1 MLSNN
6 KLRPI
11 IGITMGDPVGVG
23 PEIAIKAFEDG
34 TLQAIC
40 RPVVLGDPAWLTE
53 VGRQAGSRLR
63 FNVVSSP
70 EQSSFS
76 PGSMDVLPVSD
87 LAPGQRLPWGNP
99 NRETGRAM
107 IGYVV
112 TAIDLCMQGKLAA
125 LVTCPVNKA
134 AMAAAGYD
142 FPGHTELL
150 AQRTGTRRV
159 VMMLAGEKL
168 RVVLVT
174 IHTALSRVAGMLSIE
189 NILETITITALA
201 LKDRFGFSA
210 PRLAVAAL
218 NPHAGE
224 GGMFGDEE
232 VRLIHPAI
240 EKAVAAG
247 VDVSGPY
254 PPDTV
259 FYHAAQGRFDT
270 VVCMY
275 HDQGLIPF
283 KLLHF
288 KDGVNTTLGLPIIRT
303 SVDHG
308 TAYDIAGTGRADA
321 DSLMAAIKMA
331 VLQAR
336 AVSGRPVLE

>member
-1 MLSNN
+1 MSNDN
-6 KLRPI
+6 LRPV

-23 PEIAIKAFEDG
+23 PEIVLKAFQG
-34 TLQAIC
+34 GFLQDIC
-40 RPVVLGDPAWLTE
+40 RPIVVGDVAWLTA
-53 VGRQAGSRLR
+53 VGLQAGSRLR
-63 FNVVSSP
+63 FNAVSSP
-70 EQSSFS
+70 ALGLFE
-76 PGSMDVLPVSD
+76 PGSLDVLPASN
-87 LAPGQRLPWGNP
+87 LIPEQIPWGKP
-99 NRETGRAM
+99 TLETGRAM
-107 IGYVV
+107 IGYV
-112 TAIDLCMQGKLAA
+112 TMAIDLCMRGEMAA
-125 LVTCPVNKA
+125 LVTCPINKA
-134 AMAAAGYD
+134 AMAAAGFD

-150 AQRTGTRRV
+150 AQRTGARRV

-174 IHTALSRVAGMLSIE
+174 IHTALCRVAGMLSSE
-189 NILETITITALA
+189 NILETITLTASA
-201 LKDRFGFSA
+201 LKERFGVAA

-232 VRLIHPAI
+232 ARLIQPAI

-247 VDVSGPY
+247 GDVSGPF

-259 FYHAAQGRFDT
+259 FYHAAQGRFDA

-321 DSLMAAIKMA
+321 DSLKAAIKMA

-336 AVSGRPVLE
+336 AVSGRPLNE

>member
-1 MLSNN
+1 MMSND
-6 KLRPI
+6 KLRPV

-23 PEIAIKAFEDG
+23 PEIMIKAFESG
-34 TLQAIC
+34 SLQAIC
-40 RPVVLGDPAWLTE
+40 RPLVVGDAAWLAA
-53 VGRQAGSRLR
+53 VGKAVGSRLR
-63 FNVVSSP
+63 FNIVSSP
-70 EQSSFS
+70 ALGVFE
-76 PGSMDVLPVSD
+76 PDGLDVLSASN
-87 LAPGQRLPWGNP
+87 LTPGQIIWGKP
-99 NRETGRAM
+99 TIETGRAM
-107 IGYVV
+107 IGYVT
-112 TAIDLCMQGKLAA
+112 TAIDLCMKGEISA
-125 LVTCPVNKA
+125 LVTCPINKA
-134 AMAAAGYD
+134 AMAAAGFD

-174 IHTALSRVAGMLSIE
+174 IHTALCQVAGMLSADR
-189 NILETITITALA
+189 ILETITITAQA
-201 LKDRFGFSA
+201 LKDRFGFSD

-218 NPHAGE
+218 NPHGGE

-232 VRLIHPAI
+232 IRLIQPAI
-240 EKAVAAG
+240 EKARGAG
-247 VDVSGPY
+247 INVTGPF

-259 FYHAAQGRFDT
+259 FYHAAQGNFDV

-308 TAYDIAGTGRADA
+308 TAYDIAGTGRADG
-321 DSLMAAIKMA
+321 DSLGAAVQMA
-331 VLQAR
+331 VRQAIS
-336 AVSGRPVLE
+336 VSKSAERE

>member
-1 MLSNN
+1 MGNEN
-6 KLRPI
+6 LRPV
-11 IGITMGDPVGVG
+11 IGITMGDPVGIG
-23 PEIAIKAFEDG
+23 PEIVIKAFDG
-34 TLQAIC
+34 GSLHRIC
-40 RPVVLGDPAWLTE
+40 RPMVVGDAAWLTA
-53 VGRQAGSRLR
+53 VARLSGSRLR
-63 FNVVSSP
+63 FNTVSSP
-70 EQSSFS
+70 ALGIFI
-76 PGSMDVLPVSD
+76 PGVLDVLPVSS
-87 LAPGQRLPWGNP
+87 LAPGQIPWGKP
-99 NRETGRAM
+99 TLETGRAM
-107 IGYVV
+107 IGYV
-112 TAIDLCMQGKLAA
+112 TAGIDLCMKGEMAA
-125 LVTCPVNKA
+125 LVTCPINKA
-134 AMAAAGYD
+134 AMAAAGFD

-150 AQRTGTRRV
+150 AQRTRTRRV

-174 IHTALSRVAGMLSIE
+174 IHTALSQVTGILSIE
-189 NILETITITALA
+189 KILETIIITARA
-201 LKDRFGFSA
+201 LKDRFGIQV

-224 GGMFGDEE
+224 GGLFGDEE
-232 VRLIHPAI
+232 ARIIEPAI
-240 EKAVAAG
+240 EKARAAG
-247 VDVSGPY
+247 FDVSGPF

-259 FYHAAQGRFDT
+259 FYHAVQGRFDA

-321 DSLMAAIKMA
+321 DSLKAAIQMA
-331 VLQAR
+331 VRQAMG
-336 AVSGRPVLE
+336 ALNLSQPG

>member
-1 MLSNN
+1 MSNDN
-6 KLRPI
+6 LRPV

-23 PEIAIKAFEDG
+23 PEILIKVFEEG
-34 TLQAIC
+34 FLEAIC
-40 RPVVLGDPAWLTE
+40 RPIVVGDAAWLAA
-53 VGRQAGSRLR
+53 VARQARSRLR
-63 FNVVSSP
+63 IKVVSSP
-70 EQSSFS
+70 ALGRFE
-76 PGSMDVLPVSD
+76 PGTLNVLPASN
-87 LAPGQRLPWGNP
+87 LTPGQILWGKP
-99 NRETGRAM
+99 TLETGRAM
-107 IGYVV
+107 IGYVT
-112 TAIDLCMQGKLAA
+112 TAIDLCLRGEVAA
-125 LVTCPVNKA
+125 LVTCPINKA
-134 AMAAAGYD
+134 AMTAAGFD

-150 AQRTGTRRV
+150 AQRTGSRRV

-174 IHTALSRVAGMLSIE
+174 IHTALSQVPGMLSIE

-201 LKDRFGFSA
+201 LKDRFGFA
-210 PRLAVAAL
+210 VPRLAVAAL

-232 VRLIHPAI
+232 IRLIQPAI

-247 VDVSGPY
+247 VDVRGPF

-259 FYHAAQGRFDT
+259 FYHAVQGRFDA

-288 KDGVNTTLGLPIIRT
+288 KDGVNTTLGLPLIRT

-321 DSLMAAIKMA
+321 DSLKAAVKMA
-331 VLQAR
+331 VFQTKALP
-336 AVSGRPVLE
+336 GRPLHK

>member
-1 MLSNN
+1 MMSND
-6 KLRPI
+6 KSRPV

-23 PEIAIKAFEDG
+23 PEIVIKAFEDG
-34 TLQAIC
+34 FLQGIC
-40 RPVVLGDPAWLTE
+40 RPLVVGDASWLTV
-53 VGRQAGSRLR
+53 VGQQAGSRLR
-63 FNVVSSP
+63 FNIVSSP
-70 EQSSFS
+70 ALGVFE
-76 PGSMDVLPVSD
+76 PGRLDVLPASN
-87 LAPGQRLPWGNP
+87 LTPGQFSWGKP
-99 NRETGRAM
+99 TLETGRAM
-107 IGYVV
+107 VGYVT
-112 TAIDLCMQGKLAA
+112 TAMDLCMKGEMAA
-125 LVTCPVNKA
+125 LVTCPINKA
-134 AMAAAGYD
+134 AMAAAGFD

-150 AQRTGTRRV
+150 AQGTGTRRV

-174 IHTALSRVAGMLSIE
+174 IHAALSQVAGMLSVEKIQ
-189 NILETITITALA
+189 ETITITARA
-201 LKDRFGFSA
+201 LRDRFGFVA

-232 VRLIHPAI
+232 TRVIQPAI
-240 EKAVAAG
+240 QKARAAG
-247 VDVSGPY
+247 VNVTGPF

-259 FYHAAQGRFDT
+259 FYHATQGYFDA

-321 DSLMAAIKMA
+321 DSLRAAVQMA
-331 VLQAR
+331 VRQAI
-336 AVSGRPVLE
+336 AVSMLPVRG

>member
-1 MLSNN
+1 MMSNN
-6 KLRPI
+6 KLRPV

-23 PEIAIKAFEDG
+23 PEIVIKAFEG
-34 TLQAIC
+34 GALQAIC
-40 RPVVLGDPAWLTE
+40 RPIVVGDAAWLTA
-53 VGRQAGSRLR
+53 VGQQAGSRLR
-63 FNVVSSP
+63 FNIVSSTALGAF
-70 EQSSFS
+70 E
-76 PGSMDVLPVSD
+76 PGRLDVLPATD
-87 LAPGQRLPWGNP
+87 LTPGQISWGKP
-99 NRETGRAM
+99 TIETGRAM
-107 IGYVV
+107 IGYVT
-112 TAIDLCMQGKLAA
+112 TAIDLCLKGEMAA
-125 LVTCPVNKA
+125 LVTCPINKA
-134 AMAAAGYD
+134 AMAAAGFD

-150 AQRTGTRRV
+150 AERTGTRRV

-174 IHTALSRVAGMLSIE
+174 IHTALCQVAGMLSIE
-189 NILETITITALA
+189 KILETITITEQALR
-201 LKDRFGFSA
+201 DRFGFTA

-232 VRLIHPAI
+232 ARLIVPAI
-240 EKAVAAG
+240 ETARAAG
-247 VDVSGPY
+247 LKVAGPF

-259 FYHAAQGRFDT
+259 FYHATQGHFDA

-321 DSLMAAIKMA
+321 DSLRAAVKMA
-331 VLQAR
+331 VRQAIAASIFPER
-336 AVSGRPVLE
+336 E

>member
-1 MLSNN
+1 MSNEN
-6 KLRPI
+6 PRPV
-11 IGITMGDPVGVG
+11 IGITMGDPVGIG
-23 PEIAIKAFEDG
+23 PEIVIKAFDG
-34 TLQAIC
+34 GSLQRIC
-40 RPVVLGDPAWLTE
+40 RPIVVGDAAWITA
-53 VGRQAGSRLR
+53 VNRQAGGRLR
-63 FNVVSSP
+63 FNIVSSP
-70 EQSSFS
+70 ALGVYM
-76 PGSMDVLPVSD
+76 PGVLDVLPASN
-87 LAPGQRLPWGNP
+87 LAPDQIPWGKP
-99 NRETGRAM
+99 TLETGRAM
-107 IGYVV
+107 IGYV
-112 TAIDLCMQGKLAA
+112 TAAIDLCMKGEMAA
-125 LVTCPVNKA
+125 LVTCPINKA
-134 AMAAAGYD
+134 AMAAAGFD

-174 IHTALSRVAGMLSIE
+174 IHTALSLVAGMLSLE
-189 NILETITITALA
+189 KILETITITAGA
-201 LKDRFGFSA
+201 LKDRFGIQV

-224 GGMFGDEE
+224 GGLFGDEE
-232 VRLIHPAI
+232 ARIIEPAI
-240 EKAVAAG
+240 EKARAAG
-247 VDVSGPY
+247 FDVSGPY

-259 FYHAAQGRFDT
+259 FYHAAQGHFDA

-321 DSLMAAIKMA
+321 DSLKAAIQMA
-331 VLQAR
+331 VRQAV
-336 AVSGRPVLE
+336 AVLKLPLPE

>member
-1 MLSNN
+1 MMSNDN
-6 KLRPI
+6 LCPV
-11 IGITMGDPVGVG
+11 IGITMGDPVGIG
-23 PEIAIKAFEDG
+23 PEIIIKAFEGG

-40 RPVVLGDPAWLTE
+40 RPIVVGDAGWLTA
-53 VGRQAGSRLR
+53 VGRRAGSRLR
-63 FNVVSSP
+63 FNIVSSSALGAF
-70 EQSSFS
+70 E
-76 PGSMDVLPVSD
+76 PGKLDVLPVSN
-87 LAPGQRLPWGNP
+87 LAPGQIPWGKP
-99 NRETGRAM
+99 TIETGRAM
-107 IGYVV
+107 IGYVT
-112 TAIDLCMQGKLAA
+112 TAIDLCMKGEISA
-125 LVTCPVNKA
+125 LVTCPINKA
-134 AMAAAGYD
+134 AMAAAGFD

-150 AQRTGTRRV
+150 AQQTGSGRV
-159 VMMLAGEKL
+159 VMMLAGDKL

-174 IHTALSRVAGMLSIE
+174 IHTALFRVAGMLSVE

-201 LKDRFGFSA
+201 LKDRFGFAA

-224 GGMFGDEE
+224 EGMFGDEE
-232 VRLIHPAI
+232 ARFIQPAI
-240 EKAVAAG
+240 EKARAAG
-247 VDVSGPY
+247 FNVTGPF

-259 FYHAAQGRFDT
+259 FYHAAQGHYDA

-321 DSLMAAIKMA
+321 DSLKAAVQMA
-331 VLQAR
+331 VRQAM
-336 AVSGRPVLE
+336 AVSKLPAPE

>member
-1 MLSNN
+1 MSNDN
-6 KLRPI
+6 LRPV
-11 IGITMGDPVGVG
+11 IGITMGDPVGIG
-23 PEIAIKAFEDG
+23 PEIVIKAFEG
-34 TLQAIC
+34 GSLQAIC
-40 RPVVLGDPAWLTE
+40 RPIVVGDVAWLTA
-53 VGRQAGSRLR
+53 VGRNAGSRLR
-63 FNVVSSP
+63 LSEVSSP
-70 EQSSFS
+70 ALGRFE
-76 PGSMDVLPVSD
+76 PGCMDILPASN
-87 LAPGQRLPWGNP
+87 LIPGQIPWGKP
-99 NRETGRAM
+99 SLETGRAM
-107 IGYVV
+107 IGYVT
-112 TAIDLCMQGKLAA
+112 TAIDLCMRGEMAA
-125 LVTCPVNKA
+125 LVTCPINKA
-134 AMAAAGYD
+134 AMAAAGFD

-150 AQRTGTRRV
+150 AKRTGTDRV
-159 VMMLAGEKL
+159 VMMLAGKQL

-189 NILETITITALA
+189 SILETITITALA
-201 LKDRFGFSA
+201 LKDRFGFVA

-232 VRLIHPAI
+232 SRFIHPAI
-240 EKAVAAG
+240 ERAVAAG
-247 VDVSGPY
+247 FDVSGPFA
-254 PPDTV
+254 PDTV
-259 FYHAAQGRFDT
+259 FYHAAQGRFDA

-321 DSLMAAIKMA
+321 DSLKAAIKMA
-331 VLQAR
+331 VFQAMS
-336 AVSGRPVLE
+336 VSGQPLHK